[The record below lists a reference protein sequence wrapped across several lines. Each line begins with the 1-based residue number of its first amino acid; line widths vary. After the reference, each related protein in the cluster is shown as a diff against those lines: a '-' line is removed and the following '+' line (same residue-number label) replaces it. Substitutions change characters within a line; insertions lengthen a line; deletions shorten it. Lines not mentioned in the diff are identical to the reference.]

1 MCIFMFRLNF
11 KYNLIIYFCILLMMS
26 GCQNT
31 TEKLIVE
38 NKISTKLSKKD
49 KLTLRNEKFLK
60 NKIFEKAEIL
70 EKSEILE
77 KNEILEKSENL
88 EKNENLEKSEIV
100 ISNKENLLNQKDND
114 VIFEFKNERLLHG
127 RDNFKVI
134 EKEKTKKA
142 LSAVYKMLK
151 QNISSNNY
159 SLNLKNSDKIQLENK
174 YFHIKQDGL
183 IYKNILAFL
192 PLTGPYSNYGI
203 KTRKALDLSVLYYG
217 SNEIKILYFDTGKN
231 IEEMDLRK
239 LFDNISP
246 NFIIGPLRR
255 EILLRIKPIAKSKS
269 IPILTFSNDT
279 SLRENNIWSLGFSP
293 EEQVE
298 SVISCALSHGY
309 ENFGLVA
316 PDNLYGRILTK
327 ASIDLISVSRKNK
340 YDTILLSNDQINYK
354 PKLFSILK
362 RFLKYNENQAEHRRF
377 DSILIGGSR
386 EFILEIAPLLAF
398 FNVDSRHVKIL
409 GTEKFN
415 LKEIRNE
422 PSLEKA
428 WFPVILSKNDKGFK
442 LFWQE
447 TWGEDINYFSN
458 AGFDSGV
465 IGINYTN
472 IKKDSTRTIKNIL
485 GPITGSTFQNGGYV
499 KKPIH
504 VMQIENLGKLTNIKK
519 CNNFKN

>member
-1 MCIFMFRLNF
+1 MI
-11 KYNLIIYFCILLMMS
+11 S

-38 NKISTKLSKKD
+38 DKISTKLSKKD
-49 KLTLRNEKFLK
+49 KLILKKEKFIKSKITINRKEIALK
-60 NKIFEKAEIL
+60 
-70 EKSEILE
+70 
-77 KNEILEKSENL
+77 
-88 EKNENLEKSEIV
+88 
-100 ISNKENLLNQKDND
+100 QKDND
-114 VIFEFKNERLLHG
+114 VIFEFRNERLLHG
-127 RDNFKVI
+127 RDKSKLI
-134 EKEKTKKA
+134 EKEKTTKA

-151 QNISSNNY
+151 QNLSSDNVN
-159 SLNLKNSDKIQLENK
+159 LNLKTSDKISLENK
-174 YFHIKQDGL
+174 YFDIKQDGF

-217 SNEIKILYFDTGKN
+217 SKKIKIIYFDTGKN
-231 IEEMDLRK
+231 INEKVIRK

-246 NFIIGPLRR
+246 NFIIGPFRR
-255 EILLRIKPIAKSKS
+255 EILLSIKPIAKSKS
-269 IPILTFSNDT
+269 IPILTFSNDI

-298 SVISCALSHGY
+298 SVISCALSHGF

-316 PDNLYGRILTK
+316 PDNLYGRILTNS
-327 ASIDLISVSRKNK
+327 SIDLISGSRKNK
-340 YDTILLSNDQINYK
+340 YEKILLSNDQINNK

-362 RFLKYNENQAEHRRF
+362 RFLKYNENQTEHSRF
-377 DSILIGGSR
+377 DSILIGGSK

-398 FNVDSRHVKIL
+398 FNVDSRYVKIL

-415 LKEIRNE
+415 IKEIRNE

-447 TWGEDINYFSN
+447 TWGDDVNYFSN
-458 AGFDSGV
+458 AGFDSGI

-472 IKKDSTRTIKNIL
+472 IEKDSLRFVKNIL

-504 VMQIENLGKLTNIKK
+504 VMQIENLGKLTNMEK
-519 CNNFKN
+519 CNNLKN

>member
-1 MCIFMFRLNF
+1 MFSLIF
-11 KYNLIIYFCILLMMS
+11 KYNLIIYFCILLMIS

-49 KLTLRNEKFLK
+49 KLNLRNEKFLK
-60 NKIFEKAEIL
+60 NKIL
-70 EKSEILE
+70 EKSEI
-77 KNEILEKSENL
+77 I
-88 EKNENLEKSEIV
+88 
-100 ISNKENLLNQKDND
+100 ISSKENSSKQKDND
-114 VIFEFKNERLLHG
+114 VIFEFRNERLLQG
-127 RDNFKVI
+127 RDKSKLI
-134 EKEKTKKA
+134 EREKAKKA
-142 LSAVYKMLK
+142 LSAVFKMLK
-151 QNISSNNY
+151 QNISSDND
-159 SLNLKNSDKIQLENK
+159 SLNLKSSNKISLENK
-174 YFHIKQDGL
+174 YFYVKQDGL

-217 SNEIKILYFDTGKN
+217 NNQIKIIYFDTGKN
-231 IEEMDLRK
+231 INKKALRK

-246 NFIIGPLRR
+246 NFIIGPFRR
-255 EILLRIKPIAKSKS
+255 EILLSIKPIAKSKS
-269 IPILTFSNDT
+269 IPILTFSNDI
-279 SLRENNIWSLGFSP
+279 SLRENNVWSLGFSP

-298 SVISCALSHGY
+298 SVISCALSNGF

-316 PDNLYGRILTK
+316 PDNLYGRIITK
-327 ASIDLISVSRKNK
+327 ASIDLISGSRKNK
-340 YDTILLSNDQINYK
+340 YDKILLSNDQINDK

-362 RFLKYNENQAEHRRF
+362 RFLKYNEYQTEHTRF

-398 FNVDSRHVKIL
+398 FNVDSRYVKIL

-442 LFWQE
+442 LFWEE
-447 TWGEDINYFSN
+447 TWGDDVNYFSN
-458 AGFDSGV
+458 AGFDSGI

-472 IKKDSTRTIKNIL
+472 IEKDSLRTLKNIL

-504 VMQIENLGKLTNIKK
+504 VMQIENLGKLTNMKK